1 MPFNYSK
8 KEEIAEI
15 IEAVPKW
22 YIRYGLSV
30 LFLLVAVTLLLL
42 NLYKFPQYV
51 FFPVSLQSQQSSAP
65 VVIGNAPQFV
75 RQKLFVGQDVRVTLT
90 GFSPSRYGYLQGT
103 IVDIAGMP
111 SRQDYSLEIQLS
123 NNLVTSKNVNLVLG
137 GETKGTARAVFK
149 DKTIM
154 EVLFDRLKQF

>member
-1 MPFNYSK
+1 MPFNYSQ

-30 LFLLVAVTLLLL
+30 LFLLVVVTLLLL

-51 FFPVSLQSQQSSAP
+51 FFPIRLQTQQSSAP
-65 VVIGNAPQFV
+65 VVVGNVPQFA
-75 RQKLFVGQDVRVTLT
+75 RQKLFVGQDVRLSLD
-90 GFSPSRYGYLQGT
+90 GFSPGRYGYLQGI
-103 IVDIAGMP
+103 IVDIAGKP
-111 SRQDYSLEIQLS
+111 SQQDYSLKIQLS

-137 GETKGTARAVFK
+137 GETKGTARAVFR